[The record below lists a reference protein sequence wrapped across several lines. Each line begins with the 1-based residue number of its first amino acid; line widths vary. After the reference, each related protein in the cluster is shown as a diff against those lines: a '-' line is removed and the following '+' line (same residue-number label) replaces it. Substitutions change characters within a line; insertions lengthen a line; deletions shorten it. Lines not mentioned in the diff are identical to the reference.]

1 MADERL
7 ERNWKM
13 ANAAS
18 DNVMRPPNDQYRD
31 NYDAIVWESKKRSD
45 QKADEEAPCQ

>member
-18 DNVMRPPNDQYRD
+18 DNVMRPPNEAYRD
-31 NYDAIVWESKKRSD
+31 NYDAIVWAAKPQTDSP
-45 QKADEEAPCQ
+45 AEEQPE

>member
-1 MADERL
+1 MANERV

-18 DNVMRPPNDQYRD
+18 DNVTRPVSDVYRN
-31 NYDAIVWESKKRSD
+31 NYARIKWKKTSPPTKKRS
-45 QKADEEAPCQ
+45 K